1 MNIILKKL
9 KRIIGVLLTIFLI
22 SIGLSNNFILKEVKA
37 EEESNEVYRVI
48 SNEEDVNNFMN
59 NYFKE
64 NMEKYLVPGAAVV
77 VIKDGKE
84 IFKKGYGYS
93 DVENDV
99 LVDPD
104 KTTFPLGSVSKLFT
118 ATAIMKLYED
128 GKIDLD
134 ENVNNYI
141 KPFSVN
147 NPYCEPVTC
156 ANLLTHASGVDEES
170 ELDIGT
176 FNKNDIKSQQ
186 YFISKHLPKVVRE
199 PNTVSRYSNEG
210 YGLLGYVIENASG
223 ESYQEYVQKNI
234 LDVLGMK
241 NSYIRAKNETMA
253 KAYAYDDGKYKF
265 QDWAYEYNLGA
276 SGIIA
281 TATDMEKFMQ
291 AHLNKDQ
298 INGQSMLKPE
308 TEELMQKKEFSNNDD
323 LSGMGYGFIR
333 SDRNNKLVLKH
344 EGALP
349 VGYTTSM
356 FLVPEENLGVYIA
369 TNSLGAL
376 PFDFEEAFL
385 NHFYPAENN
394 KFEKVSPKADKD
406 YSEYAGSYRSY
417 DACGK
422 SNLMKFF
429 SFSDPDMTIE
439 NNNDGTLTLKECT
452 SAKEEVTTKL
462 VEYQDGVFAR
472 QDGKGDFAF
481 RKDNG
486 KVTYAFNDV
495 SHNSFEKLSFYEG
508 RIFNIAILLGGII
521 TFTLN
526 ILLNA
531 VKYIR
536 RLFKKNKEKLN
547 IFDKLNL
554 ANVAIGILNIVGF
567 VGSVMLA
574 QAMVI
579 SYDSSFMMLLYILL
593 GILVAGTIVSVI
605 QLVIFIIILFK
616 KKRYHKEKVYLAV
629 INIVN
634 LAFIF
639 SAYYANILGFK
650 VY

>member
-1 MNIILKKL
+1 MNIVLKKL
-9 KRIIGVLLTIFLI
+9 RKSKRIIVMIMCLFVLNT
-22 SIGLSNNFILKEVKA
+22 NNVSFVSA
-37 EEESNEVYRVI
+37 
-48 SNEEDVNNFMN
+48 
-59 NYFKE
+59 KE
-64 NMEKYLVPGAAVV
+64 NTQVNSDTVSEFINQYLNENVEKYNVPGAAVV
-77 VIKDGKE
+77 VIKDNKE

-93 DVENDV
+93 DVENKV

-128 GKIDLD
+128 AKIDLNA
-134 ENVNNYI
+134 NVDNYI
-141 KPFSVN
+141 KPFSVEN
-147 NPYCEPVTC
+147 SYSEPVTC
-156 ANLLTHASGVDEES
+156 ANLLTHASGLDEES
-170 ELDIGT
+170 ELDVGT
-176 FNKNDIKSQQ
+176 FNENEVKSQQ
-186 YFISKHLPKVVRE
+186 YFLSKHLPKVVRE

-253 KAYAYDDGKYKF
+253 KAYVYDDGKYKF

-298 INGQSMLKPE
+298 IKGQSMLKPE

-323 LSGMGYGFIR
+323 LPGMGYGFIR

-369 TNSLGAL
+369 TNTLGAL
-376 PFDFEEAFL
+376 PFNFEEAFL
-385 NHFYPAENN
+385 NHFYPSENN

-406 YSEYAGSYRSY
+406 YSEYAGVYRSY
-417 DACGK
+417 DGYGK
-422 SNLMKFF
+422 SNLMKCGFLYA
-429 SFSDPDMTIE
+429 PDIDMIITD
-439 NNNDGTLTLKECT
+439 NKDGTLTLKEYT
-452 SAKEEVTTKL
+452 QAKEEVTTKL
-462 VEYQDGVFAR
+462 VEYDDGIFAR
-472 QDGKGDFAF
+472 EDGKGDFAF

-495 SHNSFEKLSFYEG
+495 SHNSFEKLSFYGG
-508 RIFNIAILLGGII
+508 RIFNIAILLGGILI
-521 TFTLN
+521 FALN
-526 ILLNA
+526 ILINA
-531 VKYIR
+531 VRYIR
-536 RLFKKNKEKLN
+536 RLFKKDKEKLN
-547 IFDKLNL
+547 IFDRLNL
-554 ANVAIGILNIVGF
+554 TNIAIGILNIVGF

-574 QAMVI
+574 QVMVS

-605 QLVIFIIILFK
+605 QLVIFIITLFK
-616 KKRYHKEKVYLAV
+616 KKRHHKEKIYLAV

>member
-1 MNIILKKL
+1 MTRVVKKII
-9 KRIIGVLLTIFLI
+9 IMIMC
-22 SIGLSNNFILKEVKA
+22 SFILNTNITGGVYAKEKI
-37 EEESNEVYRVI
+37 E
-48 SNEEDVNNFMN
+48 MN
-59 NYFKE
+59 NNTVSEFINQYLNE
-64 NMEKYLVPGAAVV
+64 NMEKYNVPGAAVV

-84 IFKKGYGYS
+84 IFKNGYGYS
-93 DVENDV
+93 DVENKV

-104 KTTFPLGSVSKLFT
+104 KTTFPLASVSKLFT
-118 ATAIMKLYED
+118 ATSIMKLYED
-128 GKIDLD
+128 GKIDLN

-141 KPFSVN
+141 KPFSVEN
-147 NPYCEPVTC
+147 SYSQPVTC

-170 ELDIGT
+170 ELDVGT
-176 FNKNDIKSQQ
+176 FNKDDIKSQQ

-210 YGLLGYVIENASG
+210 YGLLGYIIENVSG

-241 NSYIRAKNETMA
+241 NSYIRLKNETMA
-253 KAYAYDDGKYKF
+253 KAYTYDDGKYKF
-265 QDWAYEYNLGA
+265 QDFAYEYNLGA
-276 SGIIA
+276 SGIIT

-291 AHLNKDQ
+291 AHLNKGQ

-323 LSGMGYGFIR
+323 LPGMGYGFIR

-349 VGYTTSM
+349 VGYTISM
-356 FLVPEENLGVYIA
+356 FLVPEENLGVYIT
-369 TNSLGAL
+369 TNTLGAL
-376 PFDFEEAFL
+376 PFNFEDAFL
-385 NHFYPAENN
+385 DYFYPAENN
-394 KFEKVSPKADKD
+394 KFEKMSQKIDKD
-406 YSEYAGSYRSY
+406 YSEYAGVYRSY
-417 DACGK
+417 DGYGK
-422 SNLMKFF
+422 SNLMKSGFLF
-429 SFSDPDMTIE
+429 SPDIDMTIID
-439 NNNDGTLTLKECT
+439 NKDGTLTLKEYT
-452 SAKEEVTTKL
+452 QAKEEVTTKL
-462 VEYQDGVFAR
+462 VEYDDGVFAR
-472 QDGKGDFAF
+472 EDGKGDFAF

-508 RIFNIAILLGGII
+508 RVFNISILLGGILI
-521 TFTLN
+521 LTLN
-526 ILLNA
+526 ILIGV
-531 VKYIR
+531 VKHIR
-536 RLFKKNKEKLN
+536 RLFKKDKEKLN

-554 ANVAIGILNIVGF
+554 TNVVIGILNIVGF
-567 VGSVMLA
+567 VGAVILA
-574 QAMVI
+574 ATMV
-579 SYDSSFMMLLYILL
+579 SLYNSSFMMLLYILL
-593 GILVAGTIVSVI
+593 GILVLGTIISVV
-605 QLVIFIIILFK
+605 QLVIFIITLFK
-616 KKRYHKEKVYLAV
+616 KKGYRKEKIYLAV